1 MANISSSFKKASEL
15 YQRALQQYQAK
26 EKEQLA
32 IINQFKVGDVTIKSK
47 LKPQLIALHKEM
59 QHYQELVD
67 RAETAFERALVSEPV
82 NLGEDTMVKNKKTGN
97 VYSVK
102 KANPAI
108 HTKPSASDIAQ
119 AKADNGG
126 DVKAEPKVDG
136 MATVNGIASTTGLRA
151 QAVAGWADEN
161 GVNLSKVENDLK
173 SKKLKPMDFMTAVV
187 GNPGNKYAKDIIAKY
202 SQKAEPTK
210 GPELDVDKQS
220 HIKDI
225 PQKFRSMVS
234 MKIDQLAKAAAD
246 AKAAGEKAPN
256 FNLCDITI
264 PGTNLYCKGNKGI
277 PREDMPQFKGYAK
290 PGSIA
295 DKLPK
300 NSDGEVDTEAQFKV
314 LLKRNGVAVSEP
326 QEVAADQLK
335 ATQTELVGA
344 KVAGMTKALETEP
357 NHPKITA
364 PIYVSNDGY
373 VLDGHHRWA
382 AVTSSAVASGKPAMM
397 NVRVID
403 MPIKDL
409 VKISNDFAD
418 QIGIQQKKADAN
430 AEAPKKEVTEV
441 TTNDWHF
448 KKILQMWDKANS
460 FGKKKIGTVLCR
472 NPKASRNDII
482 EAMRDSDYKEITH
495 FTDKLHVESVIT
507 EKQLKGLEGISTNT
521 SLEKISKDQ
530 KLKIIKAPGN
540 IVDFIVPKGVSRN
553 FWQVMGTG
561 KIKKNTDGEY
571 YLEGKVINSPM
582 FKSID
587 DLVKGVLWKSMEE
600 RRRFNEGVI
609 KEDTDTSAIIKDL
622 DKVRHDLIKKVDVLI
637 AKKKKL
643 YSNVDITSPMSADEK
658 QLDKDIQSIFSQIQ
672 SLIQQKRKIKTENVV
687 VEDMDTTADESG
699 MFISS
704 ITSAMESAQ
713 GIQQTIQAKGE
724 NFDVPAWV
732 QAKTALA
739 SDYLHSIN
747 RYYKGNPDQD

>member
-1 MANISSSFKKASEL
+1 MANISSQFKKASEL

-59 QHYQELVD
+59 QHYQNLVD
-67 RAETAFERALVSEPV
+67 RAENAFERALVSEPID
-82 NLGEDTMVKNKKTGN
+82 LGEDTIVKNKKTGN

-102 KANPAI
+102 NANPAI
-108 HTKPSASDIAQ
+108 HTKPSAKDIAH
-119 AKADNGG
+119 A
-126 DVKAEPKVDG
+126 KAEPKADG

-161 GVNLSKVENDLK
+161 GVNLSKVADDLK

-187 GNPGNKYAKDIIAKY
+187 GNPGNKYAKDIISKY

-234 MKIDQLAKAAAD
+234 MKIDQLAKAAD
-246 AKAAGEKAPN
+246 EAKAKGEKAPN

-300 NSDGEVDTEAQFKV
+300 NNDGEVDTESQFKV

-326 QEVAADQLK
+326 QEVPADQLK

-430 AEAPKKEVTEV
+430 AEAPKKEVAEV

-472 NPKASRNDII
+472 NPRASRNDII
-482 EAMRDSDYKEITH
+482 VAMRDSDYKEITH
-495 FTDKLHVESVIT
+495 FTDKLHIESV
-507 EKQLKGLEGISTNT
+507 
-521 SLEKISKDQ
+521 
-530 KLKIIKAPGN
+530 
-540 IVDFIVPKGVSRN
+540 VV
-553 FWQVMGTG
+553 
-561 KIKKNTDGEY
+561 
-571 YLEGKVINSPM
+571 
-582 FKSID
+582 
-587 DLVKGVLWKSMEE
+587 
-600 RRRFNEGVI
+600 
-609 KEDTDTSAIIKDL
+609 EDADTSNIIKDL

-637 AKKKKL
+637 TKKKKL
-643 YSNVDITSPMSADEK
+643 YANVDITTPMSADEK

-672 SLIQQKRKIKTENVV
+672 SIIQQKRKIKTENVV
-687 VEDMDTTADESG
+687 VEDTGTEADESG
-699 MFISS
+699 MAKGQTKTAIEAA
-704 ITSAMESAQ
+704 TS
-713 GIQQTIQAKGE
+713 IQQILDSKGD

-732 QAKTALA
+732 QSYLALA
-739 SDYLHSIN
+739 SDYLQSIN
-747 RYYKGNPDQD
+747 EYYKGNNEN

>member
-1 MANISSSFKKASEL
+1 MANISSQFKRASEL
-15 YQRALQQYQAK
+15 YQRAVQQYQVK
-26 EKEQLA
+26 QKEQRAL
-32 IINQFKVGDVTIKSK
+32 IDQFKVGDQNTKVK
-47 LKPQLIALHKEM
+47 LKPQLIALHQDM
-59 QHYQELVD
+59 QHHQELVD
-67 RAETAFERALVSEPV
+67 RAEAAFEKALAGEPV

-108 HTKPSASDIAQ
+108 HTKPTPKDIAQ

-126 DVKAEPKVDG
+126 QV
-136 MATVNGIASTTGLRA
+136 
-151 QAVAGWADEN
+151 
-161 GVNLSKVENDLK
+161 
-173 SKKLKPMDFMTAVV
+173 
-187 GNPGNKYAKDIIAKY
+187 
-202 SQKAEPTK
+202 KAEPTK
-210 GPELDVDKQS
+210 GPELDIDKQS
-220 HIKDI
+220 HINDI
-225 PQKFRSMVS
+225 PKKFRSMVS

-300 NSDGEVDTEAQFKV
+300 SSDGEVDTEAQFKV

-326 QEVAADQLK
+326 QSVPADQLK

-403 MPIKDL
+403 LPIKEL

-441 TTNDWHF
+441 TTNDWHY
-448 KKILQMWDKANS
+448 KAIMSIWDKGGS
-460 FGKKKIGTVLCR
+460 FTRKKLSTVLVGKPSATR
-472 NPKASRNDII
+472 SEIDA
-482 EAMRDSDYKEITH
+482 ALRDTDYDEITD
-495 FTDKLHVESVIT
+495 FTDRLRI
-507 EKQLKGLEGISTNT
+507 
-521 SLEKISKDQ
+521 
-530 KLKIIKAPGN
+530 
-540 IVDFIVPKGVSRN
+540 
-553 FWQVMGTG
+553 
-561 KIKKNTDGEY
+561 
-571 YLEGKVINSPM
+571 
-582 FKSID
+582 
-587 DLVKGVLWKSMEE
+587 
-600 RRRFNEGVI
+600 EGVI
-609 KEDTDTSAIIKDL
+609 K
-622 DKVRHDLIKKVDVLI
+622 
-637 AKKKKL
+637 
-643 YSNVDITSPMSADEK
+643 
-658 QLDKDIQSIFSQIQ
+658 
-672 SLIQQKRKIKTENVV
+672 
-687 VEDMDTTADESG
+687 EDMDTTADESG

-704 ITSAMESAQ
+704 IASAIESAQ
-713 GIQQTIQAKGE
+713 GLQQTIQSKGE

-732 QAKTALA
+732 QAKSALA

>member
-1 MANISSSFKKASEL
+1 MTNISSQFKKASEL

-47 LKPQLIALHKEM
+47 LKPQLIAIHKEM
-59 QHYQELVD
+59 QHYQDLVD
-67 RAETAFERALVSEPV
+67 RAENAFERALVSEPID
-82 NLGEDTMVKNKKTGN
+82 LGEDTIVKNKKTGN

-102 KANPAI
+102 NANPAI

-119 AKADNGG
+119 AKASNGG
-126 DVKAEPKVDG
+126 DVK
-136 MATVNGIASTTGLRA
+136 T
-151 QAVAGWADEN
+151 
-161 GVNLSKVENDLK
+161 
-173 SKKLKPMDFMTAVV
+173 
-187 GNPGNKYAKDIIAKY
+187 
-202 SQKAEPTK
+202 EPTK

-225 PQKFRSMVS
+225 PKKFRSMVS
-234 MKIDQLAKAAAD
+234 MKIDQLAKAAAE
-246 AKAAGEKAPN
+246 AKAKGEKAPN

-300 NSDGEVDTEAQFKV
+300 NSDGEVDTESQFKV
-314 LLKRNGVAVSEP
+314 LLKKNGVKVSEP
-326 QEVAADQLK
+326 QEVPADQLK

-357 NHPKITA
+357 NHPNITA

-382 AVTSSAVASGKPAMM
+382 AVTSAAVASGKPAMM

-430 AEAPKKEVTEV
+430 AEAPKKEVAEV

-472 NPKASRNDII
+472 NPRASRNDII

-495 FTDKLHVESVIT
+495 FTDKLHIES
-507 EKQLKGLEGISTNT
+507 
-521 SLEKISKDQ
+521 
-530 KLKIIKAPGN
+530 
-540 IVDFIVPKGVSRN
+540 
-553 FWQVMGTG
+553 
-561 KIKKNTDGEY
+561 
-571 YLEGKVINSPM
+571 
-582 FKSID
+582 
-587 DLVKGVLWKSMEE
+587 
-600 RRRFNEGVI
+600 
-609 KEDTDTSAIIKDL
+609 
-622 DKVRHDLIKKVDVLI
+622 
-637 AKKKKL
+637 
-643 YSNVDITSPMSADEK
+643 
-658 QLDKDIQSIFSQIQ
+658 
-672 SLIQQKRKIKTENVV
+672 VV
-687 VEDMDTTADESG
+687 VEDTGTEADESG
-699 MFISS
+699 MAKGQTKTAIEAA
-704 ITSAMESAQ
+704 TN
-713 GIQQTIQAKGE
+713 IQQILDSKGD

-732 QAKTALA
+732 QSYLALA
-739 SDYLHSIN
+739 SDYLQSIN
-747 RYYKGNPDQD
+747 EYYKGNNEN

>member
-1 MANISSSFKKASEL
+1 MANISSQFKRASEL
-15 YQRALQQYQAK
+15 YQRAVQQYQVK
-26 EKEQLA
+26 QKEQRAL
-32 IINQFKVGDVTIKSK
+32 IDQFKVGDQNTKVK
-47 LKPQLIALHKEM
+47 LKPQLIALHQEM
-59 QHYQELVD
+59 QHHQELVD
-67 RAETAFERALVSEPV
+67 RAEAAFEKALTGEPV
-82 NLGEDTMVKNKKTGN
+82 NLGEDTIVKNKKTGN

-108 HTKPSASDIAQ
+108 HTKPTSKDIAQ

-126 DVKAEPKVDG
+126 QV
-136 MATVNGIASTTGLRA
+136 
-151 QAVAGWADEN
+151 
-161 GVNLSKVENDLK
+161 
-173 SKKLKPMDFMTAVV
+173 
-187 GNPGNKYAKDIIAKY
+187 
-202 SQKAEPTK
+202 KAEPTK

-225 PQKFRSMVS
+225 PKKFRSMVS
-234 MKIDQLAKAAAD
+234 MKIDQLAKAAAE
-246 AKAAGEKAPN
+246 AKAKGEKAPN

-300 NSDGEVDTEAQFKV
+300 NNDGEVDTESQFKV

-326 QEVAADQLK
+326 QEVPADQLK

-409 VKISNDFAD
+409 VKISNEFAD

-441 TTNDWHF
+441 TANDWHY
-448 KKILQMWDKANS
+448 KAIMSIWDKGGS
-460 FGKKKIGTVLCR
+460 FTRKKLGTIICR
-472 NPKASRNDII
+472 DPKASRSDI
-482 EAMRDSDYKEITH
+482 EKELRDTDYSEVTD
-495 FTDKLHVESVIT
+495 FTDRLRIEGIIKEEKVYIDYLNKQKGFKQDRIKFNSYEEAVKWAKKNFEKFNSDMIKYESV
-507 EKQLKGLEGISTNT
+507 
-521 SLEKISKDQ
+521 
-530 KLKIIKAPGN
+530 
-540 IVDFIVPKGVSRN
+540 
-553 FWQVMGTG
+553 
-561 KIKKNTDGEY
+561 
-571 YLEGKVINSPM
+571 
-582 FKSID
+582 
-587 DLVKGVLWKSMEE
+587 
-600 RRRFNEGVI
+600 NEN
-609 KEDTDTSAIIKDL
+609 EDT
-622 DKVRHDLIKKVDVLI
+622 V
-637 AKKKKL
+637 
-643 YSNVDITSPMSADEK
+643 
-658 QLDKDIQSIFSQIQ
+658 
-672 SLIQQKRKIKTENVV
+672 
-687 VEDMDTTADESG
+687 ADESR
-699 MFISS
+699 M
-704 ITSAMESAQ
+704 AMSGIKTAIESANN
-713 GIQQTIQAKGE
+713 IQQIFNAKGE
-724 NFDVPAWV
+724 EFDVPAWV
-732 QAKTALA
+732 QSYLALA

-747 RYYKGNPDQD
+747 EYYNGIENK

>member
-47 LKPQLIALHKEM
+47 LKPQLIAIHKEM
-59 QHYQELVD
+59 QHYQDLVD
-67 RAETAFERALVSEPV
+67 RAENAFERALVSEPID
-82 NLGEDTMVKNKKTGN
+82 LGEDTIVKNKKTGN

-102 KANPAI
+102 KANPTI
-108 HTKPSASDIAQ
+108 HSKPSASDIAQ

-161 GVNLSKVENDLK
+161 GVNLSKVADDLK

-187 GNPGNKYAKDIIAKY
+187 GNPGNKYAKDIISKY

-234 MKIDQLAKAAAD
+234 MKIDQLAKAAD
-246 AKAAGEKAPN
+246 EAKAKGEKAPN

-277 PREDMPQFKGYAK
+277 PREEMPQFKGYAK

-326 QEVAADQLK
+326 QEVPADQLK

-382 AVTSSAVASGKPAMM
+382 AVTSAAVASGKPAMM

-441 TTNDWHF
+441 TTNDWHY
-448 KKILQMWDKANS
+448 KAIMSLWDKGGS
-460 FGKKKIGTVLCR
+460 FTRKKLGTLICKD
-472 NPKASRNDII
+472 PKANRRDI
-482 EAMRDSDYKEITH
+482 EDE
-495 FTDKLHVESVIT
+495 L
-507 EKQLKGLEGISTNT
+507 
-521 SLEKISKDQ
+521 
-530 KLKIIKAPGN
+530 
-540 IVDFIVPKGVSRN
+540 RN
-553 FWQVMGTG
+553 FGYDEVT
-561 KIKKNTDGEY
+561 NVTDR
-571 YLEGKVINSPM
+571 LRI
-582 FKSID
+582 
-587 DLVKGVLWKSMEE
+587 
-600 RRRFNEGVI
+600 EGVI
-609 KEDTDTSAIIKDL
+609 KEEKVYIDYLNKQKGFKQDRIKFNSYEEAVKWARKNFEKFNSDMIKYESVNEASTNPVDIIKDL

-637 AKKKKL
+637 SKKKKL
-643 YSNVDITSPMSADEK
+643 YSNVDITTPMSADEK

-672 SLIQQKRKIKTENVV
+672 SIIQQKRKIKTENVV
-687 VEDMDTTADESG
+687 VEDTGTEADESG
-699 MFISS
+699 MAKGQTKTAIEAA
-704 ITSAMESAQ
+704 TS
-713 GIQQTIQAKGE
+713 IQQILDSKGD

-732 QAKTALA
+732 QSYLALA
-739 SDYLHSIN
+739 SDYLQSIN
-747 RYYKGNPDQD
+747 EYYKGNNEN

>member
-1 MANISSSFKKASEL
+1 MANISSQFKRASEL
-15 YQRALQQYQAK
+15 YQRAVQQYQVK
-26 EKEQLA
+26 QKEQRAL
-32 IINQFKVGDVTIKSK
+32 IDQFKVGDQNTKVK
-47 LKPQLIALHKEM
+47 LKPQLIALHQDM
-59 QHYQELVD
+59 QHHQELVD
-67 RAETAFERALVSEPV
+67 RAEAAFEKALAGEPV
-82 NLGEDTMVKNKKTGN
+82 NLGEDTIVKNKKTGN

-108 HTKPSASDIAQ
+108 HTKPTSKDIAQ

-126 DVKAEPKVDG
+126 QVKAEP
-136 MATVNGIASTTGLRA
+136 TN
-151 QAVAGWADEN
+151 
-161 GVNLSKVENDLK
+161 
-173 SKKLKPMDFMTAVV
+173 
-187 GNPGNKYAKDIIAKY
+187 
-202 SQKAEPTK
+202 
-210 GPELDVDKQS
+210 GPELDIDKQS
-220 HIKDI
+220 HINDI

-234 MKIDQLAKAAAD
+234 MKIDQLAKAAAE

-326 QEVAADQLK
+326 QSVAADQLK

-441 TTNDWHF
+441 TTNDWHY
-448 KKILQMWDKANS
+448 KAIMAIWDKGGS
-460 FGKKKIGTVLCR
+460 FTRKKIGTILLKD
-472 NPKASRNDII
+472 PKANRRDI
-482 EAMRDSDYKEITH
+482 EDALRTSDYDEITDV
-495 FTDKLHVESVIT
+495 TDRLRI
-507 EKQLKGLEGISTNT
+507 
-521 SLEKISKDQ
+521 
-530 KLKIIKAPGN
+530 
-540 IVDFIVPKGVSRN
+540 
-553 FWQVMGTG
+553 
-561 KIKKNTDGEY
+561 
-571 YLEGKVINSPM
+571 
-582 FKSID
+582 
-587 DLVKGVLWKSMEE
+587 
-600 RRRFNEGVI
+600 EGVI

-643 YSNVDITSPMSADEK
+643 YSNVDITTPMSADEK
-658 QLDKDIQSIFSQIQ
+658 QLDRDIQSIFSQIQ
-672 SLIQQKRKIKTENVV
+672 DLIQQKRKIKTENVV

-704 ITSAMESAQ
+704 ITSTIESAQ

>member
-1 MANISSSFKKASEL
+1 MANISSTFKKASEL
-15 YQRALQQYQAK
+15 YQRAVQQYQAK
-26 EKEQLA
+26 EKEQRAL
-32 IINQFKVGDVTIKSK
+32 IDQFKVGDAHTKAKIK
-47 LKPQLIALHKEM
+47 PYLIALHKEM
-59 QHYQELVD
+59 QHHQELVD
-67 RAETAFERALVSEPV
+67 RAEAAFEKALAGEPID
-82 NLGEDTMVKNKKTGN
+82 LGEDVVVKNKKTGN

-108 HTKPSASDIAQ
+108 HTKPTSKDIAQ

-126 DVKAEPKVDG
+126 QVKAEPKADG

-161 GVNLSKVENDLK
+161 GVNLSKVADDLK

-187 GNPGNKYAKDIIAKY
+187 GNPGNKYAKDIISKY

-300 NSDGEVDTEAQFKV
+300 DNGGEVDTEAQFKV

-326 QEVAADQLK
+326 QSVPADQLK

-382 AVTSSAVASGKPAMM
+382 AVTSAAVASGKPAMM

-430 AEAPKKEVTEV
+430 VEAPKKEVTEV
-441 TTNDWHF
+441 TTSDWHY
-448 KKILQMWDKANS
+448 KAIMSIWDKGGS
-460 FGKKKIGTVLCR
+460 FTRKKLSAVLCGKP
-472 NPKASRNDII
+472 NASRSEID
-482 EAMRDSDYKEITH
+482 AALRDTDYDEITD
-495 FTDKLHVESVIT
+495 FTDRLRIENVIT
-507 EKQLKGLEGISTNT
+507 EKQFKGLDGIPSNT

-540 IVDFIVPKGVSRN
+540 IIDFIVPNGVSRN
-553 FWQVMGTG
+553 FWQVIGTG
-561 KIKKNTDGEY
+561 KIKQNSADEY
-571 YLEGKVINSPM
+571 YLEGKIINSPM
-582 FKSID
+582 FKSLD
-587 DLVKGVLWKSMEE
+587 DLIKGVLWKSMEE

-609 KEDTDTSAIIKDL
+609 KED
-622 DKVRHDLIKKVDVLI
+622 
-637 AKKKKL
+637 
-643 YSNVDITSPMSADEK
+643 
-658 QLDKDIQSIFSQIQ
+658 
-672 SLIQQKRKIKTENVV
+672 
-687 VEDMDTTADESG
+687 MDTTADESG

-704 ITSAMESAQ
+704 ITSAIESAQ
-713 GIQQTIQAKGE
+713 GLQQTIQSKGE

-732 QAKTALA
+732 QAKSALA

>member
-67 RAETAFERALVSEPV
+67 RAENAFERALVSEPV

-161 GVNLSKVENDLK
+161 GVNLSKVADDLK

-202 SQKAEPTK
+202 SQKVEPTK
-210 GPELDVDKQS
+210 GPKLDVDTQS

-234 MKIDQLAKAAAD
+234 MKIDQLAKAADD
-246 AKAAGEKAPN
+246 AKAKGEKAPN

-326 QEVAADQLK
+326 QEVPADQLK

-448 KKILQMWDKANS
+448 KKILQMWDKANP

-495 FTDKLHVESVIT
+495 FTDKLHIESV
-507 EKQLKGLEGISTNT
+507 
-521 SLEKISKDQ
+521 
-530 KLKIIKAPGN
+530 
-540 IVDFIVPKGVSRN
+540 VV
-553 FWQVMGTG
+553 
-561 KIKKNTDGEY
+561 
-571 YLEGKVINSPM
+571 
-582 FKSID
+582 
-587 DLVKGVLWKSMEE
+587 
-600 RRRFNEGVI
+600 
-609 KEDTDTSAIIKDL
+609 EDTDTSNIIKDL

-637 AKKKKL
+637 SKKKKL
-643 YSNVDITSPMSADEK
+643 YANVDITTPMSADEK

-672 SLIQQKRKIKTENVV
+672 DLIQQKRKIKTENVV

>member
-1 MANISSSFKKASEL
+1 MANISSQFKKASEL

-67 RAETAFERALVSEPV
+67 RAENAFERALVSEPID
-82 NLGEDTMVKNKKTGN
+82 LGEDTIVKNKKTGN

-119 AKADNGG
+119 AKASNGG
-126 DVKAEPKVDG
+126 DVKTEPKADG

-161 GVNLSKVENDLK
+161 GVNLSKVADDLK

-187 GNPGNKYAKDIIAKY
+187 GNPGNKYAKDIISKY

-210 GPELDVDKQS
+210 GPKLDVDKQS

-234 MKIDQLAKAAAD
+234 MKIDQLAKAAAE
-246 AKAAGEKAPN
+246 AKAKGEKAPN

-277 PREDMPQFKGYAK
+277 PREEMPQFKGYAK

-326 QEVAADQLK
+326 QEVPADQLK

-448 KKILQMWDKANS
+448 KKILQMWDKANP

-472 NPKASRNDII
+472 NPRASRNDII
-482 EAMRDSDYKEITH
+482 AAMRDSDYKEITH
-495 FTDKLHVESVIT
+495 FTDKLHVENV
-507 EKQLKGLEGISTNT
+507 
-521 SLEKISKDQ
+521 
-530 KLKIIKAPGN
+530 
-540 IVDFIVPKGVSRN
+540 
-553 FWQVMGTG
+553 
-561 KIKKNTDGEY
+561 
-571 YLEGKVINSPM
+571 
-582 FKSID
+582 
-587 DLVKGVLWKSMEE
+587 VL
-600 RRRFNEGVI
+600 
-609 KEDTDTSAIIKDL
+609 EDTDASNIIKDL

-637 AKKKKL
+637 TKKKKL
-643 YSNVDITSPMSADEK
+643 YSNVDITTPMSADEK

-672 SLIQQKRKIKTENVV
+672 GIIQQKRKIKTENVV
-687 VEDMDTTADESG
+687 VEDTGTEADESG
-699 MFISS
+699 MAKGQTKTAIEAA
-704 ITSAMESAQ
+704 TS
-713 GIQQTIQAKGE
+713 IQQILDSKGD

-732 QAKTALA
+732 QSYLALA
-739 SDYLHSIN
+739 SDYLQSIN
-747 RYYKGNPDQD
+747 EYYKGNNEN

>member
-1 MANISSSFKKASEL
+1 
-15 YQRALQQYQAK
+15 
-26 EKEQLA
+26 
-32 IINQFKVGDVTIKSK
+32 
-47 LKPQLIALHKEM
+47 
-59 QHYQELVD
+59 
-67 RAETAFERALVSEPV
+67 
-82 NLGEDTMVKNKKTGN
+82 
-97 VYSVK
+97 
-102 KANPAI
+102 
-108 HTKPSASDIAQ
+108 
-119 AKADNGG
+119 
-126 DVKAEPKVDG
+126 
-136 MATVNGIASTTGLRA
+136 
-151 QAVAGWADEN
+151 
-161 GVNLSKVENDLK
+161 
-173 SKKLKPMDFMTAVV
+173 MDFMTAVV
-187 GNPGNKYAKDIIAKY
+187 GNPGNKYAKDIISKY

-234 MKIDQLAKAAAD
+234 MKIDQLAKAAD
-246 AKAAGEKAPN
+246 EAKAKGEKAPN

-277 PREDMPQFKGYAK
+277 PREEMPQFKGYAK

-326 QEVAADQLK
+326 QEVPADQLK

-382 AVTSSAVASGKPAMM
+382 AVTSAAVASGKPAMM

-441 TTNDWHF
+441 TTNDWHY
-448 KKILQMWDKANS
+448 KAIMSLWDKGGS
-460 FGKKKIGTVLCR
+460 FTRKKLGTLICKD
-472 NPKASRNDII
+472 PKANRRDI
-482 EAMRDSDYKEITH
+482 EDE
-495 FTDKLHVESVIT
+495 L
-507 EKQLKGLEGISTNT
+507 
-521 SLEKISKDQ
+521 
-530 KLKIIKAPGN
+530 
-540 IVDFIVPKGVSRN
+540 RN
-553 FWQVMGTG
+553 FGYDEVT
-561 KIKKNTDGEY
+561 NVTDR
-571 YLEGKVINSPM
+571 LRI
-582 FKSID
+582 
-587 DLVKGVLWKSMEE
+587 
-600 RRRFNEGVI
+600 EGVI
-609 KEDTDTSAIIKDL
+609 KEEKVYIDYLNKQKGFKQDRIKFNSYEEAVKWARKNFEKFNSDMIKYESVNEASTNPVDIIKDL

-637 AKKKKL
+637 SKKKKL
-643 YSNVDITSPMSADEK
+643 YSNVDITTPMSADEK

-672 SLIQQKRKIKTENVV
+672 SIIQQKRKIKTENVV
-687 VEDMDTTADESG
+687 VEDTGTEADESG
-699 MFISS
+699 MAKGQTKTAIEAA
-704 ITSAMESAQ
+704 TS
-713 GIQQTIQAKGE
+713 IQQILDSKGD

-732 QAKTALA
+732 QSYLALA
-739 SDYLHSIN
+739 SDYLQSIN
-747 RYYKGNPDQD
+747 EYYKGNNEN

>member
-1 MANISSSFKKASEL
+1 MANISSQFKRASEL
-15 YQRALQQYQAK
+15 YQRAVQQYQVK
-26 EKEQLA
+26 QKEQRAL
-32 IINQFKVGDVTIKSK
+32 IDQFKVGDQNTKVK
-47 LKPQLIALHKEM
+47 LKPQLIALHQDM
-59 QHYQELVD
+59 QHHQELVD
-67 RAETAFERALVSEPV
+67 RAEAAFEKALAGEPV
-82 NLGEDTMVKNKKTGN
+82 NLGEDTIVKNKKTGN

-119 AKADNGG
+119 AKASNGG
-126 DVKAEPKVDG
+126 DVKAEPKTDG

-161 GVNLSKVENDLK
+161 GVNLSKVADDLK

-187 GNPGNKYAKDIIAKY
+187 GNPGNKYAKDIISKY

-234 MKIDQLAKAAAD
+234 MKIDQLAKAAD
-246 AKAAGEKAPN
+246 EAKANGEKAPN

-300 NSDGEVDTEAQFKV
+300 NNDGEVDTESQFKV

-326 QEVAADQLK
+326 QEVPADQLK

-430 AEAPKKEVTEV
+430 AETPKKEVAEV

-448 KKILQMWDKANS
+448 KKILQMWDKANA

-472 NPKASRNDII
+472 NPRASRNDII

-495 FTDKLHVESVIT
+495 FTDKLHIESV
-507 EKQLKGLEGISTNT
+507 
-521 SLEKISKDQ
+521 
-530 KLKIIKAPGN
+530 
-540 IVDFIVPKGVSRN
+540 
-553 FWQVMGTG
+553 VM
-561 KIKKNTDGEY
+561 
-571 YLEGKVINSPM
+571 
-582 FKSID
+582 
-587 DLVKGVLWKSMEE
+587 
-600 RRRFNEGVI
+600 
-609 KEDTDTSAIIKDL
+609 EDTDTSTIIKDL

-637 AKKKKL
+637 SKKKKL
-643 YSNVDITSPMSADEK
+643 YANVDITTPMSADEK

-672 SLIQQKRKIKTENVV
+672 SIIQQKRKIKTENVV
-687 VEDMDTTADESG
+687 VENEDTVADESRMARSG
-699 MFISS
+699 IKTA
-704 ITSAMESAQ
+704 IESANN
-713 GIQQTIQAKGE
+713 IQQIFTSKGE
-724 NFDVPAWV
+724 EFDVPAWV
-732 QAKTALA
+732 QSYLALA

-747 RYYKGNPDQD
+747 EYYNGIENK

>member
-1 MANISSSFKKASEL
+1 
-15 YQRALQQYQAK
+15 
-26 EKEQLA
+26 
-32 IINQFKVGDVTIKSK
+32 
-47 LKPQLIALHKEM
+47 
-59 QHYQELVD
+59 
-67 RAETAFERALVSEPV
+67 
-82 NLGEDTMVKNKKTGN
+82 LGEDTIVKNKKTGN

-108 HTKPSASDIAQ
+108 HTKPTSKDIAQ
-119 AKADNGG
+119 AKADKGG
-126 DVKAEPKVDG
+126 DAKTEPKADG

-161 GVNLSKVENDLK
+161 GVNLSKVADDLK

-187 GNPGNKYAKDIIAKY
+187 GNPGNKYAKDIISKY

-225 PQKFRSMVS
+225 PKKFRSMVS
-234 MKIDQLAKAAAD
+234 MKIDQLAKAAAE
-246 AKAAGEKAPN
+246 AKAKGEKAPN

-300 NSDGEVDTEAQFKV
+300 NNDGEVDTESQFKV

-326 QEVAADQLK
+326 QEVPADQLK

-382 AVTSSAVASGKPAMM
+382 AVTSAAVASGKPAMM
-397 NVRVID
+397 NIRVID

-409 VKISNDFAD
+409 VKISNEFAD

-441 TTNDWHF
+441 TANDWHY
-448 KKILQMWDKANS
+448 KAIMSIWDKGGS
-460 FGKKKIGTVLCR
+460 FTRKKLGTIICR
-472 NPKASRNDII
+472 DPKASRSDI
-482 EAMRDSDYKEITH
+482 EKELRDTDYSEVTD
-495 FTDKLHVESVIT
+495 FTDRLRIEGIIKEEKVYIDYLNKQKGFKQDRIKFNSYEEAVKWAKKNFEKFNSDMIKYESV
-507 EKQLKGLEGISTNT
+507 
-521 SLEKISKDQ
+521 
-530 KLKIIKAPGN
+530 
-540 IVDFIVPKGVSRN
+540 
-553 FWQVMGTG
+553 
-561 KIKKNTDGEY
+561 
-571 YLEGKVINSPM
+571 
-582 FKSID
+582 
-587 DLVKGVLWKSMEE
+587 
-600 RRRFNEGVI
+600 NEN
-609 KEDTDTSAIIKDL
+609 EDT
-622 DKVRHDLIKKVDVLI
+622 V
-637 AKKKKL
+637 
-643 YSNVDITSPMSADEK
+643 
-658 QLDKDIQSIFSQIQ
+658 
-672 SLIQQKRKIKTENVV
+672 
-687 VEDMDTTADESG
+687 ADESRMARSG
-699 MFISS
+699 IKTA
-704 ITSAMESAQ
+704 IESANN
-713 GIQQTIQAKGE
+713 IQQIFNAKGE
-724 NFDVPAWV
+724 EFDVPAWV
-732 QAKTALA
+732 QSYLALA

-747 RYYKGNPDQD
+747 EYYNGIENK

>member
-1 MANISSSFKKASEL
+1 MANISSQFKRASEL
-15 YQRALQQYQAK
+15 YQRAVQQYQVK
-26 EKEQLA
+26 QKEQRAL
-32 IINQFKVGDVTIKSK
+32 IDQFKVGDQNTKVK
-47 LKPQLIALHKEM
+47 LKPQLIALHQDM
-59 QHYQELVD
+59 QHHQELVD
-67 RAETAFERALVSEPV
+67 RAEAAFEKALAGEPV
-82 NLGEDTMVKNKKTGN
+82 NLGEDTIVKNKKTGN

-108 HTKPSASDIAQ
+108 HTKPTSKDIAQ

-126 DVKAEPKVDG
+126 QVKAEP
-136 MATVNGIASTTGLRA
+136 TN
-151 QAVAGWADEN
+151 
-161 GVNLSKVENDLK
+161 
-173 SKKLKPMDFMTAVV
+173 
-187 GNPGNKYAKDIIAKY
+187 
-202 SQKAEPTK
+202 
-210 GPELDVDKQS
+210 GPELDIDKQS
-220 HIKDI
+220 HINDI

-326 QEVAADQLK
+326 QSVAADQLK

-441 TTNDWHF
+441 TTNDWHY
-448 KKILQMWDKANS
+448 KAIMAIWDKGGS
-460 FGKKKIGTVLCR
+460 FTRKKIGTILLKD
-472 NPKASRNDII
+472 PKANRRDI
-482 EAMRDSDYKEITH
+482 EDALRTSDYDEITDV
-495 FTDKLHVESVIT
+495 TDRLRI
-507 EKQLKGLEGISTNT
+507 
-521 SLEKISKDQ
+521 
-530 KLKIIKAPGN
+530 
-540 IVDFIVPKGVSRN
+540 
-553 FWQVMGTG
+553 
-561 KIKKNTDGEY
+561 
-571 YLEGKVINSPM
+571 
-582 FKSID
+582 
-587 DLVKGVLWKSMEE
+587 
-600 RRRFNEGVI
+600 EGVI

-643 YSNVDITSPMSADEK
+643 YSNVDITTPMSADEK

-672 SLIQQKRKIKTENVV
+672 DLIQQKRKIKTENVV

-704 ITSAMESAQ
+704 ITSTIESAQ

>member
-1 MANISSSFKKASEL
+1 MANISSQFKKASEL
-15 YQRALQQYQAK
+15 YQRAVQQYQAK
-26 EKEQLA
+26 EKEQRSL
-32 IINQFKVGDVTIKSK
+32 IDQFKVGDAHTKAKIK
-47 LKPQLIALHKEM
+47 PYLIAMHKEM
-59 QHYQELVD
+59 QHHQELVD
-67 RAETAFERALVSEPV
+67 RAEAAFEKALAGEPID
-82 NLGEDTMVKNKKTGN
+82 LGEDVVVKNKKTGN

-108 HTKPSASDIAQ
+108 HTKPTPKDIAQ

-126 DVKAEPKVDG
+126 QVKAEPKVDG

-161 GVNLSKVENDLK
+161 GVNLSKVADDLK

-187 GNPGNKYAKDIIAKY
+187 GNPGNKYAKDIISKY

-300 NSDGEVDTEAQFKV
+300 DNSGEVDTEAQFKI
-314 LLKRNGVAVSEP
+314 LLKKNGVAVSEP
-326 QEVAADQLK
+326 QSVPADQLK

-382 AVTSSAVASGKPAMM
+382 AVTSAAVASGKPAMM

-409 VKISNDFAD
+409 VKISNEFAD

-441 TTNDWHF
+441 TTNDWHY
-448 KKILQMWDKANS
+448 KAIMSIWDKGGS
-460 FGKKKIGTVLCR
+460 FTRKKLSAVLVGKP
-472 NPKASRNDII
+472 NASRSEID
-482 EAMRDSDYKEITH
+482 AALRDTDYDEITN
-495 FTDKLHVESVIT
+495 FTDRLRI
-507 EKQLKGLEGISTNT
+507 
-521 SLEKISKDQ
+521 
-530 KLKIIKAPGN
+530 
-540 IVDFIVPKGVSRN
+540 
-553 FWQVMGTG
+553 
-561 KIKKNTDGEY
+561 
-571 YLEGKVINSPM
+571 
-582 FKSID
+582 
-587 DLVKGVLWKSMEE
+587 
-600 RRRFNEGVI
+600 EGVI
-609 KEDTDTSAIIKDL
+609 K
-622 DKVRHDLIKKVDVLI
+622 
-637 AKKKKL
+637 
-643 YSNVDITSPMSADEK
+643 
-658 QLDKDIQSIFSQIQ
+658 
-672 SLIQQKRKIKTENVV
+672 
-687 VEDMDTTADESG
+687 EDMDTTADESG

-704 ITSAMESAQ
+704 IASAIESAQ
-713 GIQQTIQAKGE
+713 GLQQTIQAKGE

-732 QAKTALA
+732 QAKSALA

>member
-1 MANISSSFKKASEL
+1 MANISSQFKKASEL
-15 YQRALQQYQAK
+15 YQRAVQQYQAK
-26 EKEQLA
+26 QKEQRSL
-32 IINQFKVGDVTIKSK
+32 IDQFKVGDSQAKAK
-47 LKPQLIALHKEM
+47 LKPYLIALHKDM
-59 QHYQELVD
+59 QYHQELVD
-67 RAETAFERALVSEPV
+67 RAEAAFEKALAGEPV
-82 NLGEDTMVKNKKTGN
+82 NLGEDTIVKNKKTGN

-119 AKADNGG
+119 AKASNGG
-126 DVKAEPKVDG
+126 DVKAEPKADG

-161 GVNLSKVENDLK
+161 GVNLSKVADDLK

-187 GNPGNKYAKDIIAKY
+187 GNPGNKYAKDIISKY

-234 MKIDQLAKAAAD
+234 MKIDQLAKAAAE
-246 AKAAGEKAPN
+246 AKAKGEKAPN

-326 QEVAADQLK
+326 QEVPADQLK

-441 TTNDWHF
+441 SANDWHY
-448 KKILQMWDKANS
+448 KAIMSLWDKGGS
-460 FGKKKIGTVLCR
+460 FTRKKLGTIICR
-472 NPKASRNDII
+472 DPKANRRDIEDELRNSGYDEVTDVTDRLRI
-482 EAMRDSDYKEITH
+482 EG
-495 FTDKLHVESVIT
+495 VIT
-507 EKQLKGLEGISTNT
+507 EKQFKGLDGIAPNI
-521 SLEKISKDQ
+521 SLKKVSKDQ

-540 IVDFIVPKGVSRN
+540 IIDFVVPKGEKRN

-561 KIKKNTDGEY
+561 KIKKNTDGQY

-582 FKSID
+582 FKSAD
-587 DLVKGVLWKSMEE
+587 DLINGVDWDSMEE

-609 KEDTDTSAIIKDL
+609 KEDTDTSNIIKDL

-643 YSNVDITSPMSADEK
+643 YANVDITTPMSADEK

-672 SLIQQKRKIKTENVV
+672 GIIQQKRKIKNENVIKEN
-687 VEDMDTTADESG
+687 EDTVTDESRMARSG
-699 MFISS
+699 IKTA
-704 ITSAMESAQ
+704 IESANN
-713 GIQQTIQAKGE
+713 IQQIFTSKGE
-724 NFDVPAWV
+724 EFDVPAWV
-732 QAKTALA
+732 QSYLALA

-747 RYYKGNPDQD
+747 EYYNGIENK

>member
-1 MANISSSFKKASEL
+1 MANISSQFKKASEL
-15 YQRALQQYQAK
+15 YQRAVQQYQAK
-26 EKEQLA
+26 QKEQRSL
-32 IINQFKVGDVTIKSK
+32 IDQFKVGDSQAKAK
-47 LKPQLIALHKEM
+47 LKPYLIALHKEM
-59 QHYQELVD
+59 QYHQELVD
-67 RAETAFERALVSEPV
+67 RAEAAFEKALAGEPV
-82 NLGEDTMVKNKKTGN
+82 NLGEDTIVKNKKTGN

-108 HTKPSASDIAQ
+108 HTKPTSKDIAQ
-119 AKADNGG
+119 AKASNGG
-126 DVKAEPKVDG
+126 DVKAEPKADG

-161 GVNLSKVENDLK
+161 GVNLSKVADDLK

-187 GNPGNKYAKDIIAKY
+187 GNPGNKYAKDIISKY

-234 MKIDQLAKAAAD
+234 MKIDQLAKAAAE
-246 AKAAGEKAPN
+246 AKAKGEKAPN

-300 NSDGEVDTEAQFKV
+300 NNDGEVDTESQFKV
-314 LLKRNGVAVSEP
+314 LLKKNGVAVSEP
-326 QEVAADQLK
+326 QEVPADQLK

-382 AVTSSAVASGKPAMM
+382 AVTSAAVASGKPAMM

-441 TTNDWHF
+441 SANDWHY
-448 KKILQMWDKANS
+448 KAIMSLWDKGGS
-460 FGKKKIGTVLCR
+460 FTRKKLGTIICR
-472 NPKASRNDII
+472 DPKANRRDIEDELRNSGYDEVTDVTDRLRIEGII
-482 EAMRDSDYKEITH
+482 KEEKVYIDYLNKQKGFKQDRIKFNSYEEAVKWAKKNFEKFNPDMIKY
-495 FTDKLHVESVIT
+495 ESV
-507 EKQLKGLEGISTNT
+507 N
-521 SLEKISKDQ
+521 
-530 KLKIIKAPGN
+530 
-540 IVDFIVPKGVSRN
+540 
-553 FWQVMGTG
+553 
-561 KIKKNTDGEY
+561 
-571 YLEGKVINSPM
+571 
-582 FKSID
+582 
-587 DLVKGVLWKSMEE
+587 
-600 RRRFNEGVI
+600 
-609 KEDTDTSAIIKDL
+609 EDTDTSNIIKDL

-637 AKKKKL
+637 TKKKKL
-643 YSNVDITSPMSADEK
+643 YANVDITTPMSADEK

-672 SLIQQKRKIKTENVV
+672 GIIQQKRKIKNENVIKEN
-687 VEDMDTTADESG
+687 EDTVADESRMARSG
-699 MFISS
+699 IKTA
-704 ITSAMESAQ
+704 IESANN
-713 GIQQTIQAKGE
+713 IQQIFTSKGE
-724 NFDVPAWV
+724 EFDVPAWV
-732 QAKTALA
+732 QSYLALA

-747 RYYKGNPDQD
+747 EYYNGIENK

>member
-1 MANISSSFKKASEL
+1 MANISSQFKRASEL
-15 YQRALQQYQAK
+15 YQRAVQQYQVK
-26 EKEQLA
+26 QKEQRAL
-32 IINQFKVGDVTIKSK
+32 IDQFKVGDQNTKVK
-47 LKPQLIALHKEM
+47 LKPQLIALHQDM
-59 QHYQELVD
+59 QHHQELVD
-67 RAETAFERALVSEPV
+67 RAEAAFEKALAGEPV
-82 NLGEDTMVKNKKTGN
+82 NLGEDTIVKNKKTGN

-119 AKADNGG
+119 AKASNGG
-126 DVKAEPKVDG
+126 DVKAEPKADG

-161 GVNLSKVENDLK
+161 GVNLSKVADDLK

-202 SQKAEPTK
+202 SQKSSSASNMGVDSVVYNTRTKTVGIVRMGDERGETKTDADGNVNTDELEPYNPMKYPHQKDAKAAPSTSKEIDARGLWKPFSQSGTEPTK

-234 MKIDQLAKAAAD
+234 MKIDQLAKAAD
-246 AKAAGEKAPN
+246 EAKAKGEKAPN

-300 NSDGEVDTEAQFKV
+300 NNDGEVDTESQFKV

-326 QEVAADQLK
+326 QEVPADQLK

-448 KKILQMWDKANS
+448 KKILQMWDKANP

-472 NPKASRNDII
+472 NPRASRNDII
-482 EAMRDSDYKEITH
+482 AAMRDSDYKEITH
-495 FTDKLHVESVIT
+495 FTDKLHIESV
-507 EKQLKGLEGISTNT
+507 
-521 SLEKISKDQ
+521 
-530 KLKIIKAPGN
+530 
-540 IVDFIVPKGVSRN
+540 
-553 FWQVMGTG
+553 VM
-561 KIKKNTDGEY
+561 
-571 YLEGKVINSPM
+571 
-582 FKSID
+582 
-587 DLVKGVLWKSMEE
+587 
-600 RRRFNEGVI
+600 
-609 KEDTDTSAIIKDL
+609 EDTDTSTIIKDL

-637 AKKKKL
+637 SKKKKL
-643 YSNVDITSPMSADEK
+643 YANVDITTPMSADEK

-672 SLIQQKRKIKTENVV
+672 SIIQQKRKIKTENVV
-687 VEDMDTTADESG
+687 VENEDTVADESR
-699 MFISS
+699 M
-704 ITSAMESAQ
+704 AMSGIKTAIESANN
-713 GIQQTIQAKGE
+713 IQQIFNSKGE
-724 NFDVPAWV
+724 EFDVPAWV
-732 QAKTALA
+732 QSYLALA

-747 RYYKGNPDQD
+747 EYYNGIENK

>member
-1 MANISSSFKKASEL
+1 MANISSQFKKASEL

-26 EKEQLA
+26 EKQQVAL
-32 IINQFKVGDVTIKSK
+32 INQFKTGDVDIKAK

-59 QHYQELVD
+59 QYHQELVD
-67 RAETAFERALVSEPV
+67 RAEAAFEKALVSEPV
-82 NLGEDTMVKNKKTGN
+82 NLGEDTIVKNKKTGN

-108 HTKPSASDIAQ
+108 HTKPSAKDIAQ

-126 DVKAEPKVDG
+126 D
-136 MATVNGIASTTGLRA
+136 I
-151 QAVAGWADEN
+151 
-161 GVNLSKVENDLK
+161 
-173 SKKLKPMDFMTAVV
+173 
-187 GNPGNKYAKDIIAKY
+187 
-202 SQKAEPTK
+202 KAEPTK

-234 MKIDQLAKAAAD
+234 MKIDQLAKAAAE
-246 AKAAGEKAPN
+246 AKAKGEKAPN

-326 QEVAADQLK
+326 QEVPADQLK

-382 AVTSSAVASGKPAMM
+382 AVTSAAVASGKPAMM

-430 AEAPKKEVTEV
+430 AEAPKKEVAEV

-460 FGKKKIGTVLCR
+460 FGKKRIATVICR
-472 NPKASRNDII
+472 DPKATRNDII
-482 EAMRDSDYKEITH
+482 AAMRDTDYEEITD
-495 FTDKLHVESVIT
+495 FTDKLHIENVVT
-507 EKQLKGLEGISTNT
+507 
-521 SLEKISKDQ
+521 
-530 KLKIIKAPGN
+530 
-540 IVDFIVPKGVSRN
+540 
-553 FWQVMGTG
+553 
-561 KIKKNTDGEY
+561 
-571 YLEGKVINSPM
+571 
-582 FKSID
+582 
-587 DLVKGVLWKSMEE
+587 
-600 RRRFNEGVI
+600 
-609 KEDTDTSAIIKDL
+609 EDTDTSNIIKDL

-637 AKKKKL
+637 SKKKKL
-643 YSNVDITSPMSADEK
+643 YANVDITTPMSADEK

-672 SLIQQKRKIKTENVV
+672 SIIQQKRKIKTENVV
-687 VEDMDTTADESG
+687 VEDKGTEADESG
-699 MFISS
+699 MAKSEIKTA
-704 ITSAMESAQ
+704 IEAATN
-713 GIQQTIQAKGE
+713 IQAILNSKGE
-724 NFDVPAWV
+724 EFDVPAWV
-732 QAKTALA
+732 QSYLALA

-747 RYYKGNPDQD
+747 EYYKGIENK

>member
-1 MANISSSFKKASEL
+1 MANISSQFKRASEL
-15 YQRALQQYQAK
+15 YQRAVQQYQVK
-26 EKEQLA
+26 QKEQRAL
-32 IINQFKVGDVTIKSK
+32 IDQFKVGDQNTKVK
-47 LKPQLIALHKEM
+47 LKPQLIALHQEM
-59 QHYQELVD
+59 QHHQELVD
-67 RAETAFERALVSEPV
+67 RAEAAFEKALTGEPV
-82 NLGEDTMVKNKKTGN
+82 NLGEDTIVKNKKTGN

-108 HTKPSASDIAQ
+108 HTKASAKDIAQ

-126 DVKAEPKVDG
+126 DVKAEPKADG

-161 GVNLSKVENDLK
+161 GVNLSKVADDLK

-187 GNPGNKYAKDIIAKY
+187 GNPGNKYAKDIISKY

-234 MKIDQLAKAAAD
+234 MKIDQLAKAAAE
-246 AKAAGEKAPN
+246 AKAKGEKAPN

-300 NSDGEVDTEAQFKV
+300 NNDGEVDTESQFKV
-314 LLKRNGVAVSEP
+314 LLKKNGVKVSEP
-326 QEVAADQLK
+326 QEVPADQLK

-430 AEAPKKEVTEV
+430 AEEPKKEVTEV
-441 TTNDWHF
+441 STNDWHY
-448 KKILQMWDKANS
+448 KAIMSLWDKGGS
-460 FGKKKIGTVLCR
+460 FTRKKLGTIICR
-472 NPKASRNDII
+472 DPKANRRDIEDELRNSGYD
-482 EAMRDSDYKEITH
+482 EV
-495 FTDKLHVESVIT
+495 TDVTDRLRI
-507 EKQLKGLEGISTNT
+507 EGI
-521 SLEKISKDQ
+521 
-530 KLKIIKAPGN
+530 
-540 IVDFIVPKGVSRN
+540 
-553 FWQVMGTG
+553 
-561 KIKKNTDGEY
+561 
-571 YLEGKVINSPM
+571 
-582 FKSID
+582 
-587 DLVKGVLWKSMEE
+587 
-600 RRRFNEGVI
+600 I
-609 KEDTDTSAIIKDL
+609 KENEDASNIIKDL

-637 AKKKKL
+637 TKKKKL
-643 YSNVDITSPMSADEK
+643 YANVDITTPMSADEK
-658 QLDKDIQSIFSQIQ
+658 QLDKDIQSIFSEIQ
-672 SLIQQKRKIKTENVV
+672 GIIQQKRKIKNENVIKEN
-687 VEDMDTTADESG
+687 EDTVADESRMARSG
-699 MFISS
+699 IKTA
-704 ITSAMESAQ
+704 IESANN
-713 GIQQTIQAKGE
+713 IQQIFTSKGE
-724 NFDVPAWV
+724 EFDVPAWV
-732 QAKTALA
+732 QSYLALA

-747 RYYKGNPDQD
+747 EYYNGIENK

>member
-108 HTKPSASDIAQ
+108 HTKPSAKDIAQ

-161 GVNLSKVENDLK
+161 GVNLSKVADDLK

-234 MKIDQLAKAAAD
+234 MKIDQLAKAAAE

-448 KKILQMWDKANS
+448 KKILQMWDKANP

-472 NPKASRNDII
+472 NPRASRNDII
-482 EAMRDSDYKEITH
+482 DAMRDSDYKEITH
-495 FTDKLHVESVIT
+495 FTDKLHVESV
-507 EKQLKGLEGISTNT
+507 
-521 SLEKISKDQ
+521 
-530 KLKIIKAPGN
+530 
-540 IVDFIVPKGVSRN
+540 VV
-553 FWQVMGTG
+553 
-561 KIKKNTDGEY
+561 
-571 YLEGKVINSPM
+571 
-582 FKSID
+582 
-587 DLVKGVLWKSMEE
+587 
-600 RRRFNEGVI
+600 
-609 KEDTDTSAIIKDL
+609 EDTDTSNIIKDL

-643 YSNVDITSPMSADEK
+643 YSNVDITTPMSADEK

-672 SLIQQKRKIKTENVV
+672 DLIQQKRKIKTESVN
-687 VEDMDTTADESG
+687 EDKVYIDYLNKEKGFKQDRIKFNSYEEAVKWARKNFEKFNPDMIKYESVNEDEGTTADESG

-704 ITSAMESAQ
+704 ITSTIESAQ

>member
-1 MANISSSFKKASEL
+1 MANISSTFKKASEL
-15 YQRALQQYQAK
+15 YQRAVQQYQAK
-26 EKEQLA
+26 EKEQRSL
-32 IINQFKVGDVTIKSK
+32 IDQFKVGDAHTKAKIK
-47 LKPQLIALHKEM
+47 PYLIAMHKEM
-59 QHYQELVD
+59 QHHQELVD
-67 RAETAFERALVSEPV
+67 RAEAAFEKALAGEPID
-82 NLGEDTMVKNKKTGN
+82 LGEDVVVKNKKTGN

-108 HTKPSASDIAQ
+108 HTKPTPKDIAQ

-126 DVKAEPKVDG
+126 QVKAEPKVDG

-161 GVNLSKVENDLK
+161 GVNLSKVADDLK

-187 GNPGNKYAKDIIAKY
+187 GNPGNKYAKDIISKY

-300 NSDGEVDTEAQFKV
+300 DNNGEVDTEAQFKV
-314 LLKRNGVAVSEP
+314 LLKKNGVAVSEP
-326 QEVAADQLK
+326 QSVPADQLK

-382 AVTSSAVASGKPAMM
+382 AVTSAAVASGKPAMM

-409 VKISNDFAD
+409 VKISNEFAD

-430 AEAPKKEVTEV
+430 AEAPKSDMGVDSVVYNKRTKTVGIVRMGDERGETKTDADGNVNTDELEPYNPMKYPHQKDAKVAPSTSKEIDSRGLWKPFSQKKEVTEV
-441 TTNDWHF
+441 TTSDWHY
-448 KKILQMWDKANS
+448 KAIMSIWDKGGS
-460 FGKKKIGTVLCR
+460 FTRKKLSAVLCGKP
-472 NPKASRNDII
+472 NASRSEID
-482 EAMRDSDYKEITH
+482 AALRDTDYDEITD
-495 FTDKLHVESVIT
+495 FTDRLRI
-507 EKQLKGLEGISTNT
+507 
-521 SLEKISKDQ
+521 
-530 KLKIIKAPGN
+530 
-540 IVDFIVPKGVSRN
+540 
-553 FWQVMGTG
+553 
-561 KIKKNTDGEY
+561 
-571 YLEGKVINSPM
+571 
-582 FKSID
+582 
-587 DLVKGVLWKSMEE
+587 
-600 RRRFNEGVI
+600 EGVI
-609 KEDTDTSAIIKDL
+609 K
-622 DKVRHDLIKKVDVLI
+622 
-637 AKKKKL
+637 
-643 YSNVDITSPMSADEK
+643 
-658 QLDKDIQSIFSQIQ
+658 
-672 SLIQQKRKIKTENVV
+672 
-687 VEDMDTTADESG
+687 EDMDTTADESG

-704 ITSAMESAQ
+704 IASAIESAQ
-713 GIQQTIQAKGE
+713 GLQQTIQSKGE

-732 QAKTALA
+732 QAKSALA

>member
-1 MANISSSFKKASEL
+1 MANISSQFKKASEL
-15 YQRALQQYQAK
+15 YQRAVQQYQVK
-26 EKEQLA
+26 QKEQRAL
-32 IINQFKVGDVTIKSK
+32 IDQFKVGDHNTKVK
-47 LKPQLIALHKEM
+47 LKPQLIALHKDM
-59 QHYQELVD
+59 QYHQELVD
-67 RAETAFERALVSEPV
+67 RAEAAFEKALAGEPID
-82 NLGEDTMVKNKKTGN
+82 LGEDVVVKNKKTGN

-102 KANPAI
+102 KANPAV
-108 HTKPSASDIAQ
+108 HTKATPNDIAK

-126 DVKAEPKVDG
+126 QV
-136 MATVNGIASTTGLRA
+136 
-151 QAVAGWADEN
+151 
-161 GVNLSKVENDLK
+161 
-173 SKKLKPMDFMTAVV
+173 
-187 GNPGNKYAKDIIAKY
+187 
-202 SQKAEPTK
+202 KAEPTK
-210 GPELDVDKQS
+210 GPELDIDKQS
-220 HIKDI
+220 HINDI
-225 PQKFRSMVS
+225 PKKFRSMVS

-300 NSDGEVDTEAQFKV
+300 DDSGEVNTEAQFKV
-314 LLKRNGVAVSEP
+314 LLKKNGVKVSEP
-326 QEVAADQLK
+326 QSVAADQLK

-344 KVAGMTKALETEP
+344 KVAGMTKALETDP

-403 MPIKDL
+403 LPIKEL

-441 TTNDWHF
+441 TTNDWHY
-448 KKILQMWDKANS
+448 KAIMSLWDKGGS
-460 FGKKKIGTVLCR
+460 FTRKKLGSIICKD
-472 NPKASRNDII
+472 PKATRRDIEDELRN
-482 EAMRDSDYKEITH
+482 SDYDEV
-495 FTDKLHVESVIT
+495 TDVTDRLRI
-507 EKQLKGLEGISTNT
+507 EGI
-521 SLEKISKDQ
+521 
-530 KLKIIKAPGN
+530 
-540 IVDFIVPKGVSRN
+540 
-553 FWQVMGTG
+553 
-561 KIKKNTDGEY
+561 
-571 YLEGKVINSPM
+571 
-582 FKSID
+582 
-587 DLVKGVLWKSMEE
+587 
-600 RRRFNEGVI
+600 I
-609 KEDTDTSAIIKDL
+609 KEDTDTSNIIKDL

-643 YSNVDITSPMSADEK
+643 YSNVDIESPMSADEK

-672 SLIQQKRKIKTENVV
+672 SLIQQKRKIKNESVNEEKVYIDYLNKEKGFKQDRIKFNSYEEAV
-687 VEDMDTTADESG
+687 KWARKNFEKFNPDMIKYESVNEDEGTTADESG

-704 ITSAMESAQ
+704 IKSTMESTQ
-713 GIQQTIQAKGE
+713 GIQQIIQSKGE
-724 NFDVPAWV
+724 VFDVPAWV
-732 QAKTALA
+732 QAKSALA

>member
-1 MANISSSFKKASEL
+1 MANISSQFKKASEL
-15 YQRALQQYQAK
+15 YQRAVQQYQAK
-26 EKEQLA
+26 EKEQRSL
-32 IINQFKVGDVTIKSK
+32 IDQFKVGDAHTKAKIK
-47 LKPQLIALHKEM
+47 PYLIALHKEM
-59 QHYQELVD
+59 QHHQDLVD
-67 RAETAFERALVSEPV
+67 RAEAAFEKALAGEPID
-82 NLGEDTMVKNKKTGN
+82 LGEDTIVKNKKTGN

-108 HTKPSASDIAQ
+108 HTKPTSKDIAK

-126 DVKAEPKVDG
+126 QV
-136 MATVNGIASTTGLRA
+136 
-151 QAVAGWADEN
+151 
-161 GVNLSKVENDLK
+161 
-173 SKKLKPMDFMTAVV
+173 
-187 GNPGNKYAKDIIAKY
+187 
-202 SQKAEPTK
+202 KAEPTK
-210 GPELDVDKQS
+210 GPKLDVDKQS

-234 MKIDQLAKAAAD
+234 MKIDQLAKAAAE
-246 AKAAGEKAPN
+246 AKAKGEKAPN

-300 NSDGEVDTEAQFKV
+300 DNGGEVDTEAQFKV
-314 LLKRNGVAVSEP
+314 LLKKNGVAVSEP
-326 QEVAADQLK
+326 QEVPADQLK

-382 AVTSSAVASGKPAMM
+382 AVTSAAVASGKPAMM

-409 VKISNDFAD
+409 VKISNEFAD

-430 AEAPKKEVTEV
+430 AEAPKNDMGVDSVVYNKRTKTVGIVRLGDERGETKTDADGNVNTDELEPYNPMKYPHQKDAKVAPSTSKEIDSRGLWKPFSQKKEVTEV
-441 TTNDWHF
+441 TTNDWHY
-448 KKILQMWDKANS
+448 KAIMSLWDKGGS
-460 FGKKKIGTVLCR
+460 FTRKKLASIICKD
-472 NPKASRNDII
+472 PKATRRDVEDELRN
-482 EAMRDSDYKEITH
+482 SDYDEV
-495 FTDKLHVESVIT
+495 TDVTDRLRI
-507 EKQLKGLEGISTNT
+507 EGI
-521 SLEKISKDQ
+521 
-530 KLKIIKAPGN
+530 IK
-540 IVDFIVPKGVSRN
+540 
-553 FWQVMGTG
+553 
-561 KIKKNTDGEY
+561 
-571 YLEGKVINSPM
+571 
-582 FKSID
+582 
-587 DLVKGVLWKSMEE
+587 
-600 RRRFNEGVI
+600 
-609 KEDTDTSAIIKDL
+609 
-622 DKVRHDLIKKVDVLI
+622 
-637 AKKKKL
+637 
-643 YSNVDITSPMSADEK
+643 
-658 QLDKDIQSIFSQIQ
+658 
-672 SLIQQKRKIKTENVV
+672 
-687 VEDMDTTADESG
+687 EDMDTTADESG

-704 ITSAMESAQ
+704 ITSAIESAQ
-713 GIQQTIQAKGE
+713 GLQQTIQSKGE

-732 QAKTALA
+732 QAKSALA

>member
-1 MANISSSFKKASEL
+1 
-15 YQRALQQYQAK
+15 
-26 EKEQLA
+26 
-32 IINQFKVGDVTIKSK
+32 
-47 LKPQLIALHKEM
+47 
-59 QHYQELVD
+59 
-67 RAETAFERALVSEPV
+67 
-82 NLGEDTMVKNKKTGN
+82 
-97 VYSVK
+97 
-102 KANPAI
+102 
-108 HTKPSASDIAQ
+108 
-119 AKADNGG
+119 
-126 DVKAEPKVDG
+126 
-136 MATVNGIASTTGLRA
+136 
-151 QAVAGWADEN
+151 
-161 GVNLSKVENDLK
+161 
-173 SKKLKPMDFMTAVV
+173 
-187 GNPGNKYAKDIIAKY
+187 
-202 SQKAEPTK
+202 
-210 GPELDVDKQS
+210 
-220 HIKDI
+220 
-225 PQKFRSMVS
+225 MVS
-234 MKIDQLAKAAAD
+234 MKIDQLAKAAAE

-326 QEVAADQLK
+326 QEVPADQLK

-382 AVTSSAVASGKPAMM
+382 AVTSAAVASGKPAMM

-403 MPIKDL
+403 IPIKEL

-482 EAMRDSDYKEITH
+482 DAMRDSDYKEITH
-495 FTDKLHVESVIT
+495 FTDKLHVESV
-507 EKQLKGLEGISTNT
+507 
-521 SLEKISKDQ
+521 
-530 KLKIIKAPGN
+530 
-540 IVDFIVPKGVSRN
+540 VV
-553 FWQVMGTG
+553 
-561 KIKKNTDGEY
+561 
-571 YLEGKVINSPM
+571 
-582 FKSID
+582 
-587 DLVKGVLWKSMEE
+587 
-600 RRRFNEGVI
+600 
-609 KEDTDTSAIIKDL
+609 EDTDTSNIIKDL

-643 YSNVDITSPMSADEK
+643 YSNVDITTPMSADEK

-704 ITSAMESAQ
+704 ITSTIESAQ

>member
-1 MANISSSFKKASEL
+1 MANISSQFKKASEL

-59 QHYQELVD
+59 QHYQDLVD
-67 RAETAFERALVSEPV
+67 RAENAFERALVSEPID
-82 NLGEDTMVKNKKTGN
+82 LGEDTIVKNKKTGN

-161 GVNLSKVENDLK
+161 GVNLSKVADDLK

-187 GNPGNKYAKDIIAKY
+187 GNPGNKYAKDIISKY

-234 MKIDQLAKAAAD
+234 MKIDQLAKAAD
-246 AKAAGEKAPN
+246 EAKAKGEKAPN

-300 NSDGEVDTEAQFKV
+300 NNDGEVDTESQFKV

-326 QEVAADQLK
+326 QEVPADQLK

-357 NHPKITA
+357 NHPNITA

-441 TTNDWHF
+441 TTNDWHY
-448 KKILQMWDKANS
+448 KAIMSLWDKGGS
-460 FGKKKIGTVLCR
+460 FTRKKLGTLICKD
-472 NPKASRNDII
+472 PKANRRDIEDELRNFGYDEVTNVTDRLRI
-482 EAMRDSDYKEITH
+482 EG
-495 FTDKLHVESVIT
+495 VIT
-507 EKQLKGLEGISTNT
+507 EKQFKGLDGIAPNI
-521 SLEKISKDQ
+521 SLKKVSKDQ

-540 IVDFIVPKGVSRN
+540 IIDFIVPKGEKRN

-561 KIKKNTDGEY
+561 KIKKNTDGQY

-582 FKSID
+582 FKSAD
-587 DLVKGVLWKSMEE
+587 DLINGVDWDSMEE

-609 KEDTDTSAIIKDL
+609 KEDTDASNIIKDL

-637 AKKKKL
+637 SKKKKL
-643 YSNVDITSPMSADEK
+643 YSNVDITTPMSADEK

-672 SLIQQKRKIKTENVV
+672 SIIQQKRKIKTENVV
-687 VEDMDTTADESG
+687 VEDTGTEADESG
-699 MFISS
+699 MAKGQTKTAIEAA
-704 ITSAMESAQ
+704 TS
-713 GIQQTIQAKGE
+713 IQQILDSKGD

-732 QAKTALA
+732 QSYLALA
-739 SDYLHSIN
+739 SDYLQSIN
-747 RYYKGNPDQD
+747 EYYKGNNEN

>member
-67 RAETAFERALVSEPV
+67 RAENAFERALVSEPV

-108 HTKPSASDIAQ
+108 HSKPSASDIAQ

-161 GVNLSKVENDLK
+161 GVNLSKVADDLK

-202 SQKAEPTK
+202 SQKAEPTSNLSPKKIKSDLEDIKGTTGEKLMNLLIKGEKDPQSALGLKDSQYDNLLKRLAKIGGESEHEGKFRTNNYSTNDLENWAKERVNKVSNNSTK

-234 MKIDQLAKAAAD
+234 MKIDQLAKAAAE
-246 AKAAGEKAPN
+246 AKAKGEKAPN

-300 NSDGEVDTEAQFKV
+300 NNDGEVDTEAQFKV

-326 QEVAADQLK
+326 QEVPADQLK

-448 KKILQMWDKANS
+448 KKILQMWDKTNS

-472 NPKASRNDII
+472 NPRASRNDII
-482 EAMRDSDYKEITH
+482 DAMRDSDYKEITH
-495 FTDKLHVESVIT
+495 FTDKLHVESV
-507 EKQLKGLEGISTNT
+507 
-521 SLEKISKDQ
+521 
-530 KLKIIKAPGN
+530 
-540 IVDFIVPKGVSRN
+540 VV
-553 FWQVMGTG
+553 
-561 KIKKNTDGEY
+561 
-571 YLEGKVINSPM
+571 
-582 FKSID
+582 
-587 DLVKGVLWKSMEE
+587 
-600 RRRFNEGVI
+600 
-609 KEDTDTSAIIKDL
+609 EDTDTSNIIKDL

-643 YSNVDITSPMSADEK
+643 YSNVDITTPMSADEK

>member
-1 MANISSSFKKASEL
+1 MANISSQFKKASEL
-15 YQRALQQYQAK
+15 YQRAVQQYQVK
-26 EKEQLA
+26 QKEQRSL
-32 IINQFKVGDVTIKSK
+32 IDQFKVGDSQAKAK
-47 LKPQLIALHKEM
+47 LKPYLIALHKDM
-59 QHYQELVD
+59 QYHQELVD
-67 RAETAFERALVSEPV
+67 RAEAAFEKALAGEPID
-82 NLGEDTMVKNKKTGN
+82 LGEDTIVKNKKTGN

-108 HTKPSASDIAQ
+108 HSKPSASDIAQ
-119 AKADNGG
+119 AKASNGG

-161 GVNLSKVENDLK
+161 GVNLSKVADDLK

-187 GNPGNKYAKDIIAKY
+187 GNPGNKYAKDIISKY

-210 GPELDVDKQS
+210 GPKLDVDKQS

-225 PQKFRSMVS
+225 PKKFRSMVS
-234 MKIDQLAKAAAD
+234 MKIDQLAKAAAE
-246 AKAAGEKAPN
+246 AKAKGEKAPN

-300 NSDGEVDTEAQFKV
+300 NNDGEVDTESQFKV
-314 LLKRNGVAVSEP
+314 LLKKNGVKVSEP
-326 QEVAADQLK
+326 QEVPADQLK

-344 KVAGMTKALETEP
+344 KVAGMTKALEKEP

-382 AVTSSAVASGKPAMM
+382 AVTSAAVASGKPAMM
-397 NVRVID
+397 NIRVID

-409 VKISNDFAD
+409 VKISNEFAD
-418 QIGIQQKKADAN
+418 QIGFQQKKADAN

-441 TTNDWHF
+441 SANDWHY
-448 KKILQMWDKANS
+448 KAIMSLWDKGGS
-460 FGKKKIGTVLCR
+460 FTRKKLGTIICR
-472 NPKASRNDII
+472 DPKANRRDIEDELRNSGYD
-482 EAMRDSDYKEITH
+482 EV
-495 FTDKLHVESVIT
+495 TDVTDRLRI
-507 EKQLKGLEGISTNT
+507 EGI
-521 SLEKISKDQ
+521 
-530 KLKIIKAPGN
+530 
-540 IVDFIVPKGVSRN
+540 
-553 FWQVMGTG
+553 
-561 KIKKNTDGEY
+561 
-571 YLEGKVINSPM
+571 
-582 FKSID
+582 
-587 DLVKGVLWKSMEE
+587 
-600 RRRFNEGVI
+600 I
-609 KEDTDTSAIIKDL
+609 KENEDASNIIKDL

-637 AKKKKL
+637 TKKKKL
-643 YSNVDITSPMSADEK
+643 YANVDITTPISADEK

-672 SLIQQKRKIKTENVV
+672 GIIQQKRKIKNETVIKEDEN
-687 VEDMDTTADESG
+687 TTDDESG
-699 MFISS
+699 MFISNIKS
-704 ITSAMESAQ
+704 TMESAQ
-713 GIQQTIQAKGE
+713 SIQQTIQSKGE
-724 NFDVPAWV
+724 VFNVPAWV

-739 SDYLHSIN
+739 SDYLHSIS
-747 RYYKGNPDQD
+747 RYYKGNPDQE

>member
-1 MANISSSFKKASEL
+1 MNLLIKGEKDPQSALGLKDSQYDNLLKRLAKIGGESEHESKFRTNNYSTNDL
-15 YQRALQQYQAK
+15 ENWAK
-26 EKEQLA
+26 ERV
-32 IINQFKVGDVTIKSK
+32 NKVSNN
-47 LKPQLIALHKEM
+47 
-59 QHYQELVD
+59 
-67 RAETAFERALVSEPV
+67 S
-82 NLGEDTMVKNKKTGN
+82 
-97 VYSVK
+97 
-102 KANPAI
+102 
-108 HTKPSASDIAQ
+108 
-119 AKADNGG
+119 
-126 DVKAEPKVDG
+126 
-136 MATVNGIASTTGLRA
+136 
-151 QAVAGWADEN
+151 
-161 GVNLSKVENDLK
+161 
-173 SKKLKPMDFMTAVV
+173 
-187 GNPGNKYAKDIIAKY
+187 
-202 SQKAEPTK
+202 TK

-234 MKIDQLAKAAAD
+234 MKIDQLAKAAAE

-300 NSDGEVDTEAQFKV
+300 DDSGEVDTEAQFKV
-314 LLKRNGVAVSEP
+314 LLKKNGVAVSEP
-326 QEVAADQLK
+326 QSVPADQLK

-403 MPIKDL
+403 LPIKEL

-441 TTNDWHF
+441 TTNDWHY
-448 KKILQMWDKANS
+448 KAIMSIWDKGGS
-460 FGKKKIGTVLCR
+460 FTRKKLSSVLCGKT
-472 NPKASRNDII
+472 NASRSEID
-482 EAMRDSDYKEITH
+482 AALRDTDYDEV
-495 FTDKLHVESVIT
+495 TDVTDRLRI
-507 EKQLKGLEGISTNT
+507 EGI
-521 SLEKISKDQ
+521 
-530 KLKIIKAPGN
+530 
-540 IVDFIVPKGVSRN
+540 
-553 FWQVMGTG
+553 
-561 KIKKNTDGEY
+561 
-571 YLEGKVINSPM
+571 
-582 FKSID
+582 
-587 DLVKGVLWKSMEE
+587 
-600 RRRFNEGVI
+600 I
-609 KEDTDTSAIIKDL
+609 KEDTDTTTIIKDL

-643 YSNVDITSPMSADEK
+643 YSNVDITTPMSADEK

-672 SLIQQKRKIKTENVV
+672 DIIQQKRKIKTESVNEDKVYIDYLNKQKGFKQDRIKFNSYEEAV
-687 VEDMDTTADESG
+687 KWARKNFEKFNPDMIKYESVNEDMDTTADESG

-713 GIQQTIQAKGE
+713 GIQQTIQSKGE